1 MKKFW
6 HEFKSFIAKGN
17 VVDLAVAVIIGQA
30 FNKIVSSLVNDI
42 IMPLVSL
49 AVGGVNVTDWK
60 WVIKAAEYDELG
72 NVTVAETALKYG
84 VFIQYIID
92 FLIIAF
98 TVFLI
103 VKLFTI
109 SRNKLNSMND
119 QITQSIKEIKKKG
132 KKGKKGQ
139 EVIEE
144 VTSQEVVAEVA
155 EPAPAPAPE
164 PVVEQP
170 SQSTNEAMIVLL
182 TEIRDRLSQPK
193 QD

>member
-6 HEFKSFIAKGN
+6 QEFKAFIAKGN

-30 FNKIVSSLVNDI
+30 FNKIVSSLVNDV

-92 FLIIAF
+92 FLIIAL

-103 VKLFTI
+103 VKLFTL
-109 SRNKLNSMND
+109 SKNKLNEVND
-119 QITQSIKEIKKKG
+119 KLVTKIEKRKKKRKKKG
-132 KKGKKGQ
+132 
-139 EVIEE
+139 EE
-144 VTSQEVVAEVA
+144 EIVEEPVAQEVVAETTIAPIEENPA
-155 EPAPAPAPE
+155 EPT
-164 PVVEQP
+164 P
-170 SQSTNEAMIVLL
+170 SANDEMITLL
-182 TEIRDRLSQPK
+182 TEIRDSLVK
-193 QD
+193 KDLTEEK

>member
-6 HEFKSFIAKGN
+6 QEFKAFIAKGN

-60 WVIKAAEYDELG
+60 WVIKPAEYDEVGTVL
-72 NVTVAETALKYG
+72 VAETALKYG

-98 TVFLI
+98 TVFMI
-103 VKLFTI
+103 VKLFNI
-109 SRNKLNSMND
+109 SKNKLNDMNN
-119 QITQSIKEIKKKG
+119 QLVTKIKTKKKKN
-132 KKGKKGQ
+132 KKG
-139 EVIEE
+139 EEEIIEE
-144 VTSQEVVAEVA
+144 TVVEEVKPV
-155 EPAPAPAPE
+155 EPTPE
-164 PVVEQP
+164 PEPQKP
-170 SQSTNEAMIVLL
+170 SADDEMISLL
-182 TEIRDRLSQPK
+182 TEIRDSLVK
-193 QD
+193 KDNKKK

>member
-6 HEFKSFIAKGN
+6 QEFKAFIAKGN

-30 FNKIVSSLVNDI
+30 FNKIVSSLVNDV

-92 FLIIAF
+92 FLIIAL

-103 VKLFTI
+103 VKLFTL
-109 SRNKLNSMND
+109 SKNKLNEVND
-119 QITQSIKEIKKKG
+119 KLVTKIEKRKKKRKKKG
-132 KKGKKGQ
+132 
-139 EVIEE
+139 EE
-144 VTSQEVVAEVA
+144 EIVEEPVAQEVVAETTTAPIEENPA
-155 EPAPAPAPE
+155 EPT
-164 PVVEQP
+164 P
-170 SQSTNEAMIVLL
+170 SANDEMITLL
-182 TEIRDRLSQPK
+182 TEIRDSLVK
-193 QD
+193 KDLTEEK